1 MNDAPMTLM
10 AAGAL
15 GAATAAAR
23 EHGLLHA
30 LAEEPA
36 ADAGTL
42 ADRLS
47 LDPWATAVVLEV
59 LLAHGLV
66 LRDPSGIRVAP
77 TVMAE
82 LRGPAGHRTRD
93 NELWSATGAFL
104 RTGRTAAAPDA
115 ATRDRTYRDVVPRL
129 AALFEAP
136 ARRLADALA
145 DGLPAGAQVLDV
157 GAGSGVWGLA
167 IAQRV
172 LDARV
177 VGLDLASTVGRFA
190 ERAEALGLSDR
201 AAPMV
206 GDYNEVHHAAPRF
219 DVVIFANVLH
229 LEPPHRAEALI
240 RRHAAALRT
249 GGRMV
254 VVDALPPPD
263 RAERFLSAY
272 GLHLALRLP
281 GARPHAPEALRGW
294 MVAAGCHDVRHL
306 SLDETGL
313 VGALLG
319 AA

>member
-1 MNDAPMTLM
+1 MNEAPMTLM

-30 LAEEPA
+30 LAEAPA
-36 ADAGTL
+36 ADAGAL

-66 LRDPSGIRVAP
+66 LRDPTGIRVAP

-104 RTGRTAAAPDA
+104 RTGQTVVAPDA
-115 ATRDRTYRDVVPRL
+115 VARDRTYRDVVPRL
-129 AALFEAP
+129 AALFEDP
-136 ARRLADALA
+136 ARRLAESLA
-145 DGLPAGAQVLDV
+145 DGLPSDARVLDV
-157 GAGSGVWGLA
+157 GAGSGVWSLA
-167 IAQRV
+167 VAQRV
-172 LDARV
+172 PDAHV
-177 VGLDLASTVGRFA
+177 VGLDLAHTVGRFA

-201 AAPMV
+201 AAPMA
-206 GDYNEVHHAAPRF
+206 GDYNEVVHDAPRF

-229 LEPPHRAEALI
+229 LEPPDRADALI
-240 RRHAAALRT
+240 RRHGAALRR
-249 GGRMV
+249 GGRIV

-281 GARPHAPEALRGW
+281 GARPHAPEALRVW
-294 MVAAGCHDVRHL
+294 MSEAGCRDIRHV

-313 VGALLG
+313 IGALVG
-319 AA
+319 TT